1 MTEDNLKD
9 FTINWIITGLLTT
22 CLLMFAITFMYS
34 NNPTGLD
41 KDGTNFIFNSTK
53 TNVNN
58 KLISLDKDS
67 DLVLNITAE
76 TDPEK
81 SDLGSR
87 ESVASAY
94 ETYEDGKSFWKN
106 SIILLNWVFVG
117 DIGEILIGTIGGIIG
132 FIGVYYVY
140 RFIKGT

>member
-53 TNVNN
+53 TNVSN

-67 DLVLNITAE
+67 DLTLNITAE

-81 SDLGSR
+81 SNLGSR

-106 SIILLNWVFVG
+106 SIILLKWVFVG

-132 FIGVYYVY
+132 FIGMYYIY